1 MAVALVI
8 RDETMAGKTL
18 AEWSLDFLTERINVR
33 ELIRSRVY
41 QEVQDYNL
49 KQTLEFRGL
58 VQPADAEQTSGGYR
72 LKKARQID
80 WQEQFA
86 RATEAFEQNRILI
99 LINNRQAESLE
110 EEFSI
115 EQDTTVSFLK
125 LTPLVGG

>member
-58 VQPADAEQTSGGYR
+58 VQPADAEQAAGGYR
-72 LKKARQID
+72 LKKPRQID

-86 RATEAFEQNRILI
+86 KAAEAFEQNRILI
-99 LINNRQAESLE
+99 LINDRQAESLD
-110 EEFSI
+110 EEFVI
-115 EQDTTVSFLK
+115 EPGTSVSFLK
-125 LTPLVGG
+125 LMPLVGG